1 MKIESIQLG
10 LYETNCYI
18 IYDEETKIAAITD
31 PGYTPEKVLAKLDQ
45 LGLTLDSI
53 LLTHGHFDHVGGV
66 KEIAEKTKC
75 RVFINE
81 VETSMPAYLTA
92 GELYFTDTYDEGS
105 EFDVGPMHFHVLST
119 PGHSPGSVCLI
130 CGNAM
135 FTGDTIFCGSC
146 GRTDCPGGSWTQILA
161 SLKRLYELP
170 GDYDL
175 YPGHGTT
182 STLRTERLG
191 NSFMMEAARR

>member
-1 MKIESIQLG
+1 MKIESLQLG

-31 PGYTPEKVLAKLDQ
+31 PGYTPEKVLAKLDE
-45 LGLTLDSI
+45 LGLTLDAI

-66 KEIAEKTKC
+66 KEIVAATGC
-75 RVFINE
+75 RVFVNE
-81 VETSMPAYLTA
+81 VETSMPAYMTA
-92 GELYFTDTYDEGS
+92 GQLYFTDTYDEGS

-130 CGNAM
+130 CEDAM

-161 SLKRLYELP
+161 SLKKLAELP
-170 GDYDL
+170 GDYNL

-191 NSFMMEAARR
+191 NSFVMEAMRR